1 MNGERKQKDNRLFGG
16 AAKFGSKMYLLA
28 LFGLL
33 VLSLLWFAPQKAF
46 TLAAA
51 GNGPGG
57 VGVTDGSSTLE
68 LWLRADRGVFSDG
81 TCSILANDG
90 DGVSCWQDQS
100 GNTAHAKQQA
110 VVDVPTYDDNTNPIN
125 GQPVL
130 NFAVNAGV
138 GQVLVSDPTKPI
150 NLGAFTVFAVF
161 NATNGGIVYEHNDR
175 NGTLVPGSNL
185 FTSDNCSTTVNRGG
199 NETTKSLASTWATD
213 GLSRVV
219 TQGYNGDHASHTISV
234 NNTASTFLGA
244 PCNNDP
250 ITPLPGTSVLSAPV
264 FIGDRSGGNVV
275 PLRGNIAEL
284 VFFNENLPAVQKI
297 LVENYLS
304 SKYGITLASNDY
316 YDGDTLANG
325 EFDLDVAGIGRFGG
339 VSHTEAQ
346 AAGMV
351 VVNGTFL
358 NADGD
363 WLLFGHN
370 VATNIN
376 TTADLPTGGGWDG
389 INDQRWLR
397 SFYFDRT
404 DAGTAGG
411 TVDVIFDFSDGGM
424 TGSPAGTA
432 TNYRLLT
439 RAGATGQFAEIAGAC
454 VTGTSIAGDRVTFS
468 GVDVTCLG
476 SNFTLGTI
484 DLVNSPTAVSLQPI
498 VATPQTNGLLIF
510 AACVLTLGIGSLW
523 VCLRHRP
530 E

>member
-1 MNGERKQKDNRLFGG
+1 MNGERKQKDNRLFRG

-68 LWLRADRGVFSDG
+68 LWLRADRGVFSDSG
-81 TCSILANDG
+81 CTTPTG
-90 DGVSCWQDQS
+90 DGNSVGCWQDQS
-100 GNTAHAKQQA
+100 GNGAHAKQQGA
-110 VVDVPTYDDNTNPIN
+110 IGVPTFDSSPTPLLN
-125 GQPVL
+125 GNPVL
-130 NFAVNAGV
+130 NFTGSQLLESPSVT
-138 GQVLVSDPTKPI
+138 LSD
-150 NLGAFTVFAVF
+150 LSVFVVF
-161 NATNGGIVYEHNDR
+161 NASNDGMVYEHNNR
-175 NGTLVPGSNL
+175 GVESFGSNL
-185 FTSDNCSTTVNRGG
+185 FTGQSCAITVNRNGTETNKSG
-199 NETTKSLASTWATD
+199 NSTSWGA
-213 GLSRVV
+213 GNISRIV
-219 TQGYNGDHASHTISV
+219 TQAYNGTHLGHTLSI
-234 NNTASTFLGA
+234 NNSPQGLGD
-244 PCNNDP
+244 CNSNGDP
-250 ITPLPGTSVLSAPV
+250 LSDPLLRGVY
-264 FIGDRSGGNVV
+264 IGARANLTCCGLN
-275 PLRGNIAEL
+275 GNIAEMI
-284 VFFNENLPAVQKI
+284 FFSENLPDVQKI

-304 SKYGITLASNDY
+304 SKYNIAFDVASTNDH
-316 YDGDTLANG
+316 YDGDTPANG
-325 EFDLDVAGIGRFGG
+325 DFDLDVAGIGRFGG
-339 VSHTEAQ
+339 VSHTVAQ

-439 RAGATGQFAEIAGAC
+439 RAGATGTFAEIAGGC

-484 DLVNSPTAVSLQPI
+484 DVVNSPTAVSLQPI

>member
-1 MNGERKQKDNRLFGG
+1 MNGERKHKDNRLFRG

-68 LWLRADRGVFSDG
+68 LWLRADRGVFSQDNC
-81 TCSILANDG
+81 TTQAANG
-90 DGVSCWQDQS
+90 NSVGCWQDQS
-100 GNTAHAKQQA
+100 GNGAHA
-110 VVDVPTYDDNTNPIN
+110 TNTNN
-125 GQPVL
+125 LNQPTL
-130 NFAVNAGV
+130 NAGSLNNQSALFFN
-138 GQVLVSDPTKPI
+138 GLQTDALVSGAITLDQFTIFSVFNSTGADGFVYEQGSNTGTNNGNNLFSGTECSAYIKRDATTSGLS
-150 NLGAFTVFAVF
+150 LGAGWINSTYAFV
-161 NATNGGIVYEHNDR
+161 TNGYSGSHSSHSVSKNDLPISANCTYGTNDPVNPMTPVNVNDVVYIGAR
-175 NGTLVPGSNL
+175 GGSNL
-185 FTSDNCSTTVNRGG
+185 PFTG
-199 NETTKSLASTWATD
+199 NLTELIFFRESLPD
-213 GLSRVV
+213 
-219 TQGYNGDHASHTISV
+219 
-234 NNTASTFLGA
+234 
-244 PCNNDP
+244 
-250 ITPLPGTSVLSAPV
+250 
-264 FIGDRSGGNVV
+264 
-275 PLRGNIAEL
+275 
-284 VFFNENLPAVQKI
+284 VQKI

-304 SKYGITLASNDY
+304 SKYNIAFDVASTNDH
-316 YDGDTLANG
+316 YDGDTPANG
-325 EFDLDVAGIGRFGG
+325 DFDLDVAGIGRFGG
-339 VSHTEAQ
+339 VSHTVAQ

-439 RAGATGQFAEIAGAC
+439 RAGATGTFAEIAGVC

-484 DLVNSPTAVSLQPI
+484 DVVNSPTAVSLQPI

>member
-1 MNGERKQKDNRLFGG
+1 MMNGERKQKDSRLFGG

-46 TLAAA
+46 TLATA
-51 GNGPGG
+51 GNGPAG
-57 VGVTDGSSTLE
+57 VGVTNGASTLE
-68 LWLRADRGVFSDG
+68 LWLRADKGVFSQSNCTIPAATG
-81 TCSILANDG
+81 NSVG
-90 DGVSCWQDQS
+90 CWQDQS
-100 GNTAHAKQQA
+100 GNGAHA
-110 VVDVPTYDDNTNPIN
+110 TNTNTLNQPTFNTGSLNNQPTLYFN
-125 GQPVL
+125 GSQTD
-130 NFAVNAGV
+130 A
-138 GQVLVSDPTKPI
+138 LVSGAITLDQFTIFSVFNSTGADGFVYEQGSDTGTNNGNNLFSGTECSAYIKRDATTSGLS
-150 NLGAFTVFAVF
+150 LGAGWM
-161 NATNGGIVYEHNDR
+161 NATYAFVAN
-175 NGTLVPGSNL
+175 
-185 FTSDNCSTTVNRGG
+185 
-199 NETTKSLASTWATD
+199 
-213 GLSRVV
+213 
-219 TQGYNGDHASHTISV
+219 GYNGSHSSHSVSKNDLLISATCTYGV
-234 NNTASTFLGA
+234 
-244 PCNNDP
+244 NDP
-250 ITPLPGTSVLSAPV
+250 VNPMTPVNV
-264 FIGDRSGGNVV
+264 NDVVYIGARSGSGLPFTGN
-275 PLRGNIAEL
+275 LTEL
-284 VFFNENLPAVQKI
+284 IFFNENLPDVQKI

-304 SKYGITLASNDY
+304 SKYNIAFDVASTNDH
-316 YDGDTLANG
+316 YDGDTPANG
-325 EFDLDVAGIGRFGG
+325 DFDLDVAGIGRFGV

-376 TTADLPTGGGWDG
+376 TTADLPTDGDWDG
-389 INDQRWLR
+389 VNDQRWLR

-439 RAGATGQFAEIAGAC
+439 RAGATGTFAEIAGVC

-484 DLVNSPTAVSLQPI
+484 DVANSPTAVSLQPI

-510 AACVLTLGIGSLW
+510 AACVLALGFGSLW
-523 VCLRHRP
+523 ACLRHRP